1 MSDSTQFVPDDEVV
15 LVEYPG
21 IVRNVDAALATLGG
35 PAALAARQ
43 AVGAILQLRFR
54 PGDPLSHPLIADR
67 QPARGMLLRIA
78 CPPAGAAAPNG
89 TPVLGSAGP
98 SVTVTG
104 SGEDRGGDGGAAEAG
119 AGRVPGSAG
128 PSASIPGNG
137 GERGGDGG
145 AAEASALPVEAAQG
159 TGVRAHVVACVRS
172 AYRFTGL
179 ADFQYVAHDG
189 RPPVERVRCW
199 VLQVPRQ
206 TLALTSPRNPA
217 KQPRSGGLWYQGLH
231 GLVSWQHK
239 SWCLSS
245 HVQATYSAPLHSC
258 RP

>member
-1 MSDSTQFVPDDEVV
+1 MIDSTQLVPDDEVV

-21 IVRNVDAALATLGG
+21 IVRNVDAAMATLGG

-104 SGEDRGGDGGAAEAG
+104 SGEDRGADGGAAEAG
-119 AGRVPGSAG
+119 
-128 PSASIPGNG
+128 
-137 GERGGDGG
+137 
-145 AAEASALPVEAAQG
+145 ALPVEAAQG
-159 TGVRAHVVACVRS
+159 TGARAHVVACVRS

-189 RPPVERVRCW
+189 RPPGERVRCCCSLLAHS
-199 VLQVPRQ
+199 VQRLHRPGGLPALGTQRPAACGVGALLGAAGPRQ

-217 KQPRSGGLWYQGLH
+217 EQPL
-231 GLVSWQHK
+231 
-239 SWCLSS
+239 
-245 HVQATYSAPLHSC
+245 
-258 RP
+258 